1 MYIPFNKEHAM
12 NSARPA
18 LISVMQFEEELK
30 TGDITV
36 FDLIE
41 TVPGFGADGIELR
54 RELWPQWR
62 QELEQ
67 ARKRCEDLGLLV
79 TYATFSTL
87 FSQNNTGQSILRQ
100 DIAAAAALGSP
111 QLRVFQGPAPADDD
125 SAGWAAGLAT
135 VEYAAQQ
142 GIVVALEN
150 FARIPGGTLAEMSH
164 VFDLIQH
171 PALCANIDIGNY
183 VLHNE
188 DVPAAIRTLGPRA
201 VSAHLKDQPASLN
214 EPPTY
219 LGGGGQDLDAIFAEF
234 DRLPQR
240 IIYCFEFRGGE
251 DAAERIQRSLAFLR
265 ARW

>member
-1 MYIPFNKEHAM
+1 M
-12 NSARPA
+12 NVDRPV

-36 FDLIE
+36 FDLID
-41 TVPGFGADGIELR
+41 TAQGLGADGIELR
-54 RELWPQWR
+54 RELWLGWR
-62 QELEQ
+62 QELAQ
-67 ARKRCEDLGLLV
+67 ARQRCTDRGLLA
-79 TYATFSTL
+79 TYATFATL
-87 FSQNNTGQSILRQ
+87 FSQDNLDQSMLRQ
-100 DIAAAAALGSP
+100 DIDAAAALGSP

-125 SAGWAAGLAT
+125 DAGWAAALAA
-135 VEYAAQQ
+135 VEYANRQ

-150 FARIPGGTLAEMSH
+150 YARTPGGTLAEMQR
-164 VFDLIQH
+164 VFDRIQH

-183 VLHNE
+183 VLHAE

-201 VSAHLKDQPASLN
+201 VSAHLKDQPAALD

-251 DAAERIQRSLAFLR
+251 DATERIQRSLAFLQ
-265 ARW
+265 ARR